1 MLIIR
6 RLKFSGKKT
15 VGVKLKILVNGFGIS
30 DSGGVN
36 VLEKLL
42 RECIEAGEDNQ
53 FVIMLTPSHLVNALV
68 ERYQSYDMFLFR
80 VLKFSNYIHRLYYEN
95 RTFKVLIP
103 QYGIDLVYNFTA
115 STQFFLDCPQLV
127 KMHNL
132 LWYSKKLDNCYKKDS
147 HFILWIRQVVLK
159 RVVFKFMLNQSKY
172 IEIQSKH
179 VEECISDYINIK
191 KKHIFIKSDVDVTDS
206 AFSAPRKYDFS
217 KKINFLY
224 IVGPHFNYTH
234 KNFLDFTNSMVELA
248 KSNIDF
254 EISIT
259 LQKHQLAG
267 SKLWNDLLNS
277 RTNFHGYVDDPK
289 KIEAL
294 FCDNTILISTSVIET
309 LGLHVIEGI
318 RNGVVTITPNEDY
331 AEVVYG
337 KKRYSYE
344 LFDINSLC
352 ETVTDMVKDA
362 DIITDTI
369 MAQQKYLRENEM
381 SKFKNIVSVFRE
393 VLNV

>member
-1 MLIIR
+1 M
-6 RLKFSGKKT
+6 
-15 VGVKLKILVNGFGIS
+15 VGVRLKILVNGFGIS
-30 DSGGVN
+30 DSGGVK

-42 RECIEAGEDNQ
+42 RECVEAREDNQ
-53 FVIMLTPSHLVNALV
+53 FVIMLTHSHLIEALV
-68 ERYQSYDMFLFR
+68 DKYQIYDMFSFK
-80 VLKFSNYIHRLYYEN
+80 VCKFNNYIHRLYYEN
-95 RTFKVLIP
+95 STFRVLIA

-132 LWYSKKLDNCYKKDS
+132 LWYSKKLDHCYKRDS
-147 HFILWIRQVVLK
+147 HFILWIRQIVLK
-159 RVVFKFMLNQSKY
+159 RVVFKFMLNKSKY

-191 KKHIFIKSDVDVTDS
+191 NKHIFVKSDVDVTDN
-206 AFSAPRKYDFS
+206 AFRAPRKYDFS
-217 KKINFLY
+217 KKLKFLY

-248 KSNIDF
+248 KLNVDF

-267 SKLWNDLLNS
+267 SKLWNELLNS
-277 RTNFHGYVDDPK
+277 RTDFHGYIDDPK
-289 KIEAL
+289 KLEAL

-309 LGLHVIEGI
+309 LGLHVLEGI

-344 LFDINSLC
+344 LFDVNSLC
-352 ETVTDMVKDA
+352 KTIAGVVRDV
-362 DIITDTI
+362 DIIADTI
-369 MAQQKYLRENEM
+369 RAQQRYLRENEM
-381 SKFKNIVSVFRE
+381 SKFKNIVAVFRE
-393 VLNV
+393 VLDV

>member
-1 MLIIR
+1 M
-6 RLKFSGKKT
+6 
-15 VGVKLKILVNGFGIS
+15 VGVRLKILVNGFGIS

-42 RECIEAGEDNQ
+42 RECVEAGEDNQ
-53 FVIMLTPSHLVNALV
+53 FVIMLTRSHLIEALV
-68 ERYQSYDMFLFR
+68 EKYQSYDMFSFR
-80 VLKFSNYIHRLYYEN
+80 VCKFNNYIHRLYYEN
-95 RTFKVLIP
+95 RTFRVLIA
-103 QYGIDLVYNFTA
+103 QYGVDLVYNFTA

-132 LWYSKKLDNCYKKDS
+132 LCYSKKLDHCYKKDS
-147 HFILWIRQVVLK
+147 HFILWIRQVYLK
-159 RVVFKFMLNQSKY
+159 RVVFKFMLNRSKY

-179 VEECISDYINIK
+179 VEVCLSDYIDIK
-191 KKHIFIKSDVDVTDS
+191 NKDVFIKSDVDVTDN
-206 AFSAPRKYDFS
+206 AFRAPRKYDFS
-217 KKINFLY
+217 KKLKFLY

-234 KNFLDFTNSMVELA
+234 KNFLDFTNGMVELA
-248 KSNIDF
+248 KLNVDF

-277 RTNFHGYVDDPK
+277 HTNFHGYVDDPK
-289 KIEAL
+289 KLEAL

-309 LGLHVIEGI
+309 LGLHVVEGI

-344 LFDINSLC
+344 LFDVNSLYK
-352 ETVTDMVKDA
+352 TITGMVKDA

-369 MAQQKYLRENEM
+369 MVQQKYLRENEM
-381 SKFKNIVSVFRE
+381 SKFKNIVAVFRE